1 MNEAPTQT
9 HVHTQGDKKSS
20 QIILTQIYPCFSD
33 VQYGSIPQR
42 KNWRVA
48 TIKDHHEMCK

>member
-1 MNEAPTQT
+1 MNEAPIQT
-9 HVHTQGDKKSS
+9 HIHTQGDKKSS

-33 VQYGSIPQR
+33 VKYGSIPQR